1 MNLSTVQAGLV
12 VVEAELVLP
21 RLERVLDGPAAALD
35 GNEGLDRS
43 AGGAPGGEVCE
54 LAVGRVTADQEAPR
68 PEAFVAAE
76 VLIGLG
82 VGKLEVGLV
91 VEARPLRAL
100 ARGEAAPSGGR
111 QLSWLP

>member
-1 MNLSTVQAGLV
+1 
-12 VVEAELVLP
+12 
-21 RLERVLDGPAAALD
+21 
-35 GNEGLDRS
+35 
-43 AGGAPGGEVCE
+43 
-54 LAVGRVTADQEAPR
+54 VTADQEAPR